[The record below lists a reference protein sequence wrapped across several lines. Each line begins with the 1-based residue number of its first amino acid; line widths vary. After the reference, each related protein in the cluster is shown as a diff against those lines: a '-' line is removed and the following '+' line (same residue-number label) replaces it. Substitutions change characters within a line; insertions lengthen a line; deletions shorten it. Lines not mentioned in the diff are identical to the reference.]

1 MSEALRKAAEQAL
14 AALKTSIEFANH
26 MGVGGWQPTAM
37 QCHEAVASLKAA
49 LAEPEQS
56 EPVAVFYRCNN
67 CGHAYEGEPP
77 TQCDCMEGTGFDRV
91 EYFAHPQRRE
101 PEQSEP
107 ACYQYQDRD
116 GQWCNFVSEKHYEDT
131 KLDGNWPI
139 RALYTAPPRREPL
152 SDEQILSMPSLPD
165 AKQLDWDLYGVMDDD
180 NLRFARA
187 IEQAHGITGEKT

>member
-1 MSEALRKAAEQAL
+1 MMNDLRKDALTAIRALREWVQAVPDDTPLPTMPGIDGDWLDDVEAAL
-14 AALKTSIEFANH
+14 AA
-26 MGVGGWQPTAM
+26 
-37 QCHEAVASLKAA
+37 
-49 LAEPEQS
+49 PEQ
-56 EPVAVFYRCNN
+56 PVAVFHRCNN

-91 EYFAHPQRRE
+91 EYFAHPPRRE

-139 RALYTAPPRREPL
+139 RALYAAPPHRGPL
-152 SDEQILSMPSLPD
+152 TYSEQLKHWQNFTETDVEWDEYR
-165 AKQLDWDLYGVMDDD
+165 ALYKH
-180 NLRFARA
+180 FAE
-187 IEQAHGITGEKT
+187 IHGITGEKT